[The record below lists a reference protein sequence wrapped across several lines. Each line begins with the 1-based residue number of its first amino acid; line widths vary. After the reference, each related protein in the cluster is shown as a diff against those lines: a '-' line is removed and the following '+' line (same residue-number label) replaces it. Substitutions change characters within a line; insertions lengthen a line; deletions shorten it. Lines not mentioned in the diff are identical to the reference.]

1 MKITQKQIA
10 TKWAESIIAER
21 EYTNKCRKIK
31 TWNTKRDENIKC
43 DKLRHEA
50 MTMLSQYAKYHEM
63 PEWELRRKLHPK
75 AERIIEQMA

>member
-21 EYTNKCRKIK
+21 EYTNKCREIK
-31 TWNTKRDENIKC
+31 TWSTKRAENIKC

-50 MTMLSQYAKYHEM
+50 MTMLRQYANDHGIK
-63 PEWELRRKLHPK
+63 EWELRRKLHPK
-75 AERIIEQMA
+75 AESIIEQMA